1 MEGTMNTLLIDD
13 HPLYRSALKIILEE
27 ICIGVNVYEADSINQ
42 AFILLNK
49 HPQFDLVLLDL
60 NLPDANG
67 LKSFIPISQRL
78 SNTPVVVI
86 SANVNKKM
94 INHTLNAGA
103 RGYIPKSS
111 SNKEIKN
118 ALTMVLKGS
127 VYIPSLAIQQVNG
140 KYANSDIHTSLTNRQ
155 SEVLQLLSLG
165 FSNKQISSNLG
176 IAETTVR
183 VHVSDIIQNFNVS
196 NRTEAVLQ
204 AQMMG
209 LVDNPF

>member
-1 MEGTMNTLLIDD
+1 MESTMNTLLIDD

-27 ICIGVNVYEADSINQ
+27 ICIEVNVYESDSINQ
-42 AFILLNK
+42 ALTLLDK
-49 HPQFDLVLLDL
+49 HPKFDLVLLDL
-60 NLPDANG
+60 NLSDANG
-67 LKSFIPISQRL
+67 LKSFITISQRL

-86 SANVNKKM
+86 SANVDKRI
-94 INHTLNAGA
+94 INHTLNTGA

-140 KYANSDIHTSLTNRQ
+140 KYANSDIYTSLTNRQ
-155 SEVLQLLSLG
+155 SDVLQLLSLG
-165 FSNKQISSNLG
+165 LSNKKISSNLG

-183 VHVSDIIQNFNVS
+183 VHVSDIIQNFNVC